1 VLDIIVGGAILG
13 ALFSLIALGLNLQY
27 GVTKILNVAHGEFVM
42 LGAYMTYL
50 FSSLVLGLNPFV
62 SLLIS
67 ALLVSIVGLV
77 AQTAIFR
84 RIVNISQSA
93 GELEFRSLLASF
105 GLVFVIQN
113 VVRLTFGATPIGVP
127 YLYET
132 VSLLGEK
139 FQLNMIVSAIV
150 SVVIALIMYF
160 VLRFTRIGQAMRAA
174 VEEPTGAQLVGINI
188 GRVHMLSFSIGALLS
203 AVAGSLLIMIYTN
216 ITPYIGPEYTFIA
229 LSIIVLGGVG
239 NYVGCMA
246 GGFLIGYITYVL
258 LKWEPLLRLVIVYIV
273 LIIIL
278 VIRPKGL
285 FGR

>member
-258 LKWEPLLRLVIVYIV
+258 LKWEPLLRLVVVYMV

>member
-27 GVTKILNVAHGEFVM
+27 GVTRILNVAHGEFVM

-50 FSSLVLGLNPFV
+50 FSSLILGLNPFV

-67 ALLVSIVGLV
+67 TLLVSITGLLV
-77 AQTAIFR
+77 QIAIFR
-84 RIVNISQSA
+84 RIVNISQSS

-113 VVRLTFGATPIGVP
+113 VVRLTFGATHIGVP

-132 VSLLGEK
+132 VTLLGEK
-139 FQLNMIVSAIV
+139 FQLNMIISAVI
-150 SVVIALIMYF
+150 SVVICLILYF
-160 VLRFTRIGQAMRAA
+160 ILRFTRTGQAMRAA
-174 VEEPTGAQLVGINI
+174 VEEPVGAQLVGIDI
-188 GRVHMLSFSIGALLS
+188 GRVHALSFSLGALLS
-203 AVAGSLLIMIYTN
+203 AIAGSLLVMIYTN

-229 LSIIVLGGVG
+229 LAVIVLGGVG

-246 GGFLIGYITYVL
+246 GGFLIGYITYAL
-258 LKWEPLLRLVIVYIV
+258 FKWEPLLRLVVVYIV
-273 LIIIL
+273 LIIVL
-278 VIRPKGL
+278 VIKPRGL

>member
-1 VLDIIVGGAILG
+1 MLDIIVGGAILG

-258 LKWEPLLRLVIVYIV
+258 LKWEPLLRLVVVYMV

>member
-50 FSSLVLGLNPFV
+50 FSSLILGLNPFV

-258 LKWEPLLRLVIVYIV
+258 LKWEPLLRLVVVYMV

>member
-1 VLDIIVGGAILG
+1 
-13 ALFSLIALGLNLQY
+13 
-27 GVTKILNVAHGEFVM
+27 
-42 LGAYMTYL
+42 MTYL

-174 VEEPTGAQLVGINI
+174 VEEPIGAQLVGINI

-258 LKWEPLLRLVIVYIV
+258 LKWEPLLRLVVVYMV

>member
-1 VLDIIVGGAILG
+1 MLDIIVGGAILG

-229 LSIIVLGGVG
+229 LSVIVLGGVG

-258 LKWEPLLRLVIVYIV
+258 LKWEPLLRLVVVYMV

>member
-188 GRVHMLSFSIGALLS
+188 RRVHMLSFSIGALLS

-258 LKWEPLLRLVIVYIV
+258 LKWEPLLRLVVVYMV

>member
-1 VLDIIVGGAILG
+1 MLDIIVGGAILG